1 MEVIQKTEQMASFLA
16 HLEVDD
22 NPLQK
27 EAFQKVASS
36 TFPTTKDEFWK
47 YTRLGKLAKASFK
60 KMNDPSRLNLT
71 KHIISNDY
79 IVLVNGYIRED
90 LSQYSKLD
98 FEISFESASR
108 LSDRKNFNAIINKNE
123 LFANL
128 NTALFNNAIV
138 IKIDANK
145 INEGPLQ
152 IISVT
157 TGNNT
162 IANTRVLIEAGKSS
176 QSEIIQT
183 FVSKD
188 ADACFTNHVLEAFV
202 AENAHLTINKSQ
214 TEDPSTFHIST
225 EQIAQDSNSVFKI
238 NTVSLSGALIRNNIN
253 IAVDGQNCETHMN
266 GAIVTKDNQVVDNH
280 TFVDHKVSNC
290 FSNENYKYVLDG
302 KSTGVFNG
310 RVVVEKDAQVIN
322 AYQNNGNILLSDSAQ
337 INSKPELEI
346 YADDVKCS
354 HGSTTGQLD
363 EEAVF
368 YLQTRGLSKENAKKL
383 LVRAFV
389 NEILEEFQNEQFSD
403 YINGQLSSIHSWNH

>member
-36 TFPTTKDEFWK
+36 TFPTTKDEYWK

-138 IKIDANK
+138 IRIDANK